1 MSEVMTCMPFE
12 QLMNWVLEEKKTKG
26 TVFGQHRAY
35 AAETDRKLN
44 IFERNLETPLGP
56 AAGPHTQLTQNIVA
70 SYYAGARFFELKTV
84 QKMDGAELAACIN
97 RPCILADDEGY
108 NCEWSTELYVPQA
121 MGEYIKA
128 LFILHVIA
136 KEFDLGAQDGFQFN
150 ISVGYDLAGIKEPK
164 VNTFIDSMME
174 AKDTEIFKECKQW
187 V

>member
-44 IFERNLETPLGP
+44 IFERNLETPIGP

-128 LFILHVIA
+128 WFIL
-136 KEFDLGAQDGFQFN
+136 
-150 ISVGYDLAGIKEPK
+150 PK
-164 VNTFIDSMME
+164 NLIWAHRTDSSS
-174 AKDTEIFKECKQW
+174 IFPLDMILQESKSQRLILSLT

>member
-35 AAETDRKLN
+35 VAEADKKLS
-44 IFERNLETPLGP
+44 IFERNLETPIGP

-97 RPCILADDEGY
+97 
-108 NCEWSTELYVPQA
+108 
-121 MGEYIKA
+121 
-128 LFILHVIA
+128 
-136 KEFDLGAQDGFQFN
+136 
-150 ISVGYDLAGIKEPK
+150 
-164 VNTFIDSMME
+164 
-174 AKDTEIFKECKQW
+174 
-187 V
+187 